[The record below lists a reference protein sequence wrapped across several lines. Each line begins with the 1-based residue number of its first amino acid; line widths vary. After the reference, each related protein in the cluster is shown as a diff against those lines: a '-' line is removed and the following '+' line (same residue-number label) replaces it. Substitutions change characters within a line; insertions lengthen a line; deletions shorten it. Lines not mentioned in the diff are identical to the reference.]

1 MDAFSVVMILI
12 VMFLAMNLGITW
24 LWIALFLLLIIFS
37 RRLGIIAA
45 TAFGIIAIYVFNL
58 THFWF
63 VVLGILILITFIAYR
78 EKPSE
83 EEYITPEML
92 QYLMMYGGQ

>member
-1 MDAFSVVMILI
+1 MDAFSVVMILV

-24 LWIALFLLLIIFS
+24 LWIALFLILIIFS
-37 RRLGIIAA
+37 RRPGIIAA
-45 TAFGIIAIYVFNL
+45 TALGIIVIYLFNL
-58 THFWF
+58 THLWF

-83 EEYITPEML
+83 EEYLTPEML